1 MWGCR
6 YAGIGETS
14 GQKAWLSDRDFLNL
28 RSIVEL
34 RLGSNPS
41 LIIKTART
49 YLCYDSMIHCGTQ

>member
-34 RLGSNPS
+34 RLGPS
-41 LIIKTART
+41 QA
-49 YLCYDSMIHCGTQ
+49 